1 MVSHHYD
8 TLEKLTVDIFRRH
21 FPALIEV
28 SEMVDGTPE
37 GWIFS
42 ADRNV
47 NRLPFLPN
55 TPPEVE
61 VFAYPD
67 TVHVGDTLLARLE
80 EQSWFDDKTDYLSAV
95 QLPLYAY
102 LNFSWG
108 DGTPDT
114 NNVSTWSATHR
125 YASPG
130 VYTLTLTL
138 TDLQGATGTA
148 TKTITVLP

>member
-37 GWIFS
+37 GWIFG
-42 ADRNV
+42 AGRNV

-61 VFAYPD
+61 VFAYPAIL
-67 TVHVGDTLLARLE
+67 HVGDTLLARLE
-80 EQSWFDDKTDYLSAV
+80 EQSWFDDKTDYLSQYSHLCMHILALV
-95 QLPLYAY
+95 GEMGLPTQIMFQHGLQRTVMQ
-102 LNFSWG
+102 NP
-108 DGTPDT
+108 GT
-114 NNVSTWSATHR
+114 
-125 YASPG
+125 
-130 VYTLTLTL
+130 YTLTLTL
-138 TDLQGATGTA
+138 TDLEGATGTA